1 MFLRLTIF
9 LCLIFFSG
17 CIYVDTENPGAVKT
31 RTEFNLESGD
41 FKIIKR
47 VNAAGERTLWFGAV
61 LVGGVGY
68 QELLEEAKKVG
79 GDTIMDYS
87 FDIETTS
94 MLVFIFSKVKW
105 KSTGITVK
113 ISDSLK
119 M

>member
-9 LCLIFFSG
+9 MCLIFFSG

-47 VNAAGERTLWFGAV
+47 VNAAGERTLWFGTV

-68 QELLEEAKKVG
+68 QELL
-79 GDTIMDYS
+79 
-87 FDIETTS
+87 
-94 MLVFIFSKVKW
+94 
-105 KSTGITVK
+105 
-113 ISDSLK
+113 
-119 M
+119 